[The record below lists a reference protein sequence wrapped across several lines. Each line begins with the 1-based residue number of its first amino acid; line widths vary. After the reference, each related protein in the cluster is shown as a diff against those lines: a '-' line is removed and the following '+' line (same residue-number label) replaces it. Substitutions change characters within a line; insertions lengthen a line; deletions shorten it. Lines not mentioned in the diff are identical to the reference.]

1 MKSIQCP
8 SCGAPIRFEDDA
20 VVTECGHCGSQIA
33 PTQYLSRGAFG
44 ERGEPRVDVQVVD
57 LTGVRKALS
66 PGKALGCIVA
76 MLVLIFGIGG
86 IVFWRGYSMQKSIR
100 KSIETATSG
109 FTRPTFGRVE
119 EGPLPVARLAEPAF
133 AGRHAIAAAPPPG
146 GLGSIDPV
154 AGLPWALALAQ
165 VWSADVKLDRID
177 VERLRPDGTVN
188 VQDDPAAEVTY
199 RFISPSRFQSLRE
212 RANLESD
219 PKGDYEFWIQLE
231 KGGIAAYELSSQA
244 VFATDDQA
252 QEVAALTWPK
262 SLPLPEIL
270 RSAAAKRDF
279 PAVPFY
285 KGYLIRLESEGW
297 CWYLSTLSGS
307 PNIPRVR
314 ARDGRVWPY

>member
-1 MKSIQCP
+1 MQCP

-33 PTQYLSRGAFG
+33 PTQHIARGSRG
-44 ERGEPRVDVQVVD
+44 PRADVQVVD

-66 PGKALGCIVA
+66 PGKAMGCIVT

-86 IVFWRGYSMQKSIR
+86 LVFWRGYAMQKSIR
-100 KSIETATSG
+100 KSIETATSSLS
-109 FTRPTFGRVE
+109 RPTFGRAE
-119 EGPLPVARLAEPAF
+119 EAPLPVAKLAEPAF
-133 AGRHAIAAAPPPG
+133 AGHHAIAAAPPPG

-165 VWSADVKLDRID
+165 VWSADVKLERID

-199 RFISPSRFQSLRE
+199 RFLSPSRLQSLLE
-212 RANLESD
+212 RANLEAD

-231 KGGIAAYELSSQA
+231 KGSISAYELSGDAAFVIHGESE
-244 VFATDDQA
+244 
-252 QEVAALTWPK
+252 EVAALTWPK
-262 SLPLPEIL
+262 SRPLSEIL
-270 RSAAAKRDF
+270 RNSAAKPGF
-279 PAVPFY
+279 PEVPFY
-285 KGYLIRLESEGW
+285 KGYLLRLEDEGW